1 MPRGVHGRSRRAL
14 AQAADV
20 VRVEAVDVFVRVNA
34 FQHLDVID
42 AGRQRQLDQNAVD
55 FLIGVQLVDQRQQL
69 GFTGG
74 SGQVVGAGRK
84 PTSSQAR
91 RLLAT

>member
-1 MPRGVHGRSRRAL
+1 MPRGVHGRSLGAL

-20 VRVEAVDVFVRVNA
+20 IRVETVDVFVRVDA

-42 AGRQRQLDQNAVD
+42 AGRQRQLHQNAVD

-84 PTSSQAR
+84 LTSSQAR